1 MRLSRKEALL
11 LHDVRHAC
19 NEKKEAVK
27 GYAREADFR
36 SPTRR
41 CSCNGC
47 NAGIERDSIGT
58 RLGLAEEAEMIIE
71 RLPGSRGVGVGGWGE
86 VAPNG

>member
-27 GYAREADFR
+27 GW
-36 SPTRR
+36 
-41 CSCNGC
+41 
-47 NAGIERDSIGT
+47 DSIGT